1 MAAKKQSKSKKKE
14 RRRLKL
20 QEQAERT
27 RFLEKV
33 KRHEMAEGRE
43 ILVDP
48 PDQVKISK
56 VVLDFAAPL
65 LERFEQE
72 LPVKNLIAIAIF
84 GWNLSLLPDEKHS
97 EFLDK
102 MAGTLSLDEEGVKEM
117 EDIMKW
123 LVDRRRK
130 HFSEH
135 RRRVLDYR
143 LSDLGDRRNLQVVS
157 VSVPTDRQ
165 SDPD

>member
-1 MAAKKQSKSKKKE
+1 
-14 RRRLKL
+14 
-20 QEQAERT
+20 
-27 RFLEKV
+27 
-33 KRHEMAEGRE
+33 
-43 ILVDP
+43 
-48 PDQVKISK
+48 
-56 VVLDFAAPL
+56 

-130 HFSEH
+130 HFAGH
-135 RRRVLDYR
+135 RRHVLDYR
-143 LSDLGDRRNLQVVS
+143 LSELGDQRNLQVVS
-157 VSVPTDRQ
+157 VSVRADRQ
-165 SDPD
+165 SKSD